1 MLGIVKRRI
10 PLIKPFTFHCIS
22 LKYVDRKNRS
32 NMAKAKVKLSL
43 TQRRIFSDALKKKI
57 IKDIER
63 GKVSVLG
70 VSREYQ
76 VSEQTVYRWLKKF
89 STYLHPSTT
98 LVMEMDSEQY
108 RSKELEKKIAALEAA
123 LGRKQMEV
131 DYLNKL
137 IEIAQTD
144 LGVDLKKNISTDA
157 SAGSKKTSVK
167 KGSP

>member
-1 MLGIVKRRI
+1 MVNSQWSMVNR
-10 PLIKPFTFHCIS
+10 CIS

>member
-1 MLGIVKRRI
+1 
-10 PLIKPFTFHCIS
+10 
-22 LKYVDRKNRS
+22 
-32 NMAKAKVKLSL
+32 MAKAKVKLSL
-43 TQRRIFSDALKKKI
+43 KPRRIFSDALKKKV
-57 IKDIER
+57 IKDIEQ
-63 GKVSVLG
+63 GKVNVLG

-76 VSEQTVYRWLKKF
+76 VSEQTVYRWLKIF

-108 RSKELEKKIAALEAA
+108 RSKELEKKVAALEAA

-137 IEIAQTD
+137 IEIAQND
-144 LGVDLKKNISTDA
+144 LGVDLKKNISIDP

>member
-1 MLGIVKRRI
+1 MDSGVREGRVDLS
-10 PLIKPFTFHCIS
+10 LAAFCIS

>member
-1 MLGIVKRRI
+1 MY
-10 PLIKPFTFHCIS
+10 PLKDGSLLVEGGYRCIS